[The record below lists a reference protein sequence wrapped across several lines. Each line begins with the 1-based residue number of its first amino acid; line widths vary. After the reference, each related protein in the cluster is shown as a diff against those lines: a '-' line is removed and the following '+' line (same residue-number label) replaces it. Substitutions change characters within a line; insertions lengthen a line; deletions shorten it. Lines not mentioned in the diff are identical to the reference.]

1 MPSPAVLT
9 SPHAFN
15 RLKEGF
21 NTLAELLALTLGPV
35 GGVVL
40 SSTDLRQAPEPLND
54 AAVIARRLLELPDRG
69 QNVGAMLMRNLVW
82 RVHQRVGDG
91 SAITAVLA
99 SALLDHASQC
109 VVAGAHPVAV
119 QEGIRRGVKAAV
131 GALKAMSLPV
141 KNEADLVAIAQAVT
155 KQTDL
160 SLVLGEMFDL
170 LGEHAYITVENYLAP
185 YLEREYLNGGRW
197 KASLVSPYLITA
209 QATRKAILSDPW
221 MVIYDG
227 DLSNP
232 TELGGL
238 FDLARTESQS
248 TKKPFHLFLFARNI
262 SGDALNTL
270 VTAHVQGSGTQET
283 GLRVVAVK
291 AGRAGENHRN
301 DMADLAALTGAEV
314 ISSGWGRSLSSIV
327 KSDLG
332 RARRV
337 EASAEELLV
346 VGGRGDQNI
355 LRSQIQTLQ
364 IRLQALGQDGQ
375 MGTQPSEAPIDELN
389 MRLARF
395 SGSTAVL
402 KIGAA
407 SKTEREILRQ
417 KADQGIKALKAALEE
432 GVVPG
437 GGIAYTRCIKAVEA
451 LQADHEDEQMGIQ
464 SVTRAL
470 EAPFKQILMNAGV
483 DASGMILAD
492 IREQENSY
500 VYDVI
505 QKEIVPAREAG
516 MLDPTMVLRV
526 ALETAASGATLG
538 LSTGVVILK
547 RKPKISYEP

>member
-9 SPHAFN
+9 SPEAFS
-15 RLKEGF
+15 RLKGGF
-21 NTLAELLALTLGPV
+21 DTLADLLALTLGPV

-40 SSTDLRQAPEPLND
+40 SSNDLRQAPEPLTD

-91 SAITAVLA
+91 SAVTAVLA
-99 SALLDHASQC
+99 SAMLDHAARC

-119 QEGIRRGVKAAV
+119 QQGIRRGVKAAV
-131 GALKAMSLPV
+131 EALKEISQPAQGEM
-141 KNEADLVAIAQAVT
+141 DLVAIAQAVT
-155 KQTDL
+155 MQADL

-170 LGEHAYITVENYLAP
+170 LGQHAYITVENYLAP

-197 KASLVSPYLITA
+197 KASLVSSYLITA
-209 QATRKAILSDPW
+209 QATRRAILSDPW
-221 MVIYDG
+221 VVIYDG
-227 DLSNP
+227 DLSNAA
-232 TELGGL
+232 ELEAL
-238 FDLARTESQS
+238 FDLAQSKSIS
-248 TKKPFHLFLFARNI
+248 TKKPFHVCLVARNI
-262 SGDALNTL
+262 SGNALNAL
-270 VTAHVQGSGTQET
+270 VTAHVQGSGKEET

-291 AGRAGENHRN
+291 AGRPGGNLRN
-301 DMADLAALTGAEV
+301 DLADLAALTGAEL
-314 ISSGWGRSLSSIV
+314 ISSDWGRSLSSIK

-332 RARRV
+332 RTHRV

-346 VGGRGDQNI
+346 VGGRGEPAV

-364 IRLQALGQDGQ
+364 IRLQALYQDGQ
-375 MGTQPSEAPIDELN
+375 INTQPGEDPIDELN

-395 SGSTAVL
+395 SGNTAIL

-407 SKTEREILRQ
+407 SKTEREVLRQ
-417 KADQGIKALKAALEE
+417 KAEQGIKALKAALAE

-437 GGIAYTRCIKAVEA
+437 GGIAYTRCVEAVEA
-451 LQADHEDEQMGIQ
+451 VKADHEDEMMGIQ
-464 SVTRAL
+464 SVARAL

-483 DASGMILAD
+483 DAPGVILAD
-492 IREQENSY
+492 IREQDDSF

-505 QKEIVPAREAG
+505 QKEMVPAREAG

-547 RKPKISYEP
+547 RKPKLSYEP